1 MEKRKGSIPMNLQFF
16 AEGGNEP
23 PATGGNQSTPP
34 DSAAQNQATPAAEE
48 QNTGGEEKSLEVQIA
63 ELKAANA
70 KMKADYDKLCT
81 SEGNLRKQ
89 LRAKQT
95 AEELEAEAKAEQAQ
109 QHEEYV
115 KSLERFKLITEATE
129 RYTSMNMSV
138 ELAKATATAEVDGEK
153 ETVTANINKFLKE
166 REEAMD
172 KEIHAKY
179 AAQMPL
185 PQSGNNGQVDYT
197 ADINK
202 AIGDGDMQGAALAIL
217 QQAQANQSSAAK

>member
-1 MEKRKGSIPMNLQFF
+1 MNLQFF
-16 AEGGNEP
+16 AEGGNES
-23 PATGGNQSTPP
+23 PASGGNQNTPP
-34 DSAAQNQATPAAEE
+34 DNAVQDQTTPATEE
-48 QNTGGEEKSLEVQIA
+48 KNGGEEKSLEVQIA

-95 AEELEAEAKAEQAQ
+95 AEEAEAEAKAEQAQ
-109 QHEEYV
+109 QREEYV
-115 KSLERFKLITEATE
+115 KGLERFKLITEATE

-138 ELAKATATAEVDGEK
+138 DLAKATATAEVDGEK

-202 AIGDGDMQGAALAIL
+202 AISDGDMQGAALAIL
-217 QQAQANQSSAAK
+217 QQAQANQSSVAK

>member
-23 PATGGNQSTPP
+23 PASGGNQSTSPE
-34 DSAAQNQATPAAEE
+34 SAAQNQATPATED
-48 QNTGGEEKSLEVQIA
+48 NPGGEEKSLEVQIA
-63 ELKAANA
+63 ELRAANA
-70 KMKADYDKLCT
+70 KLKSDNDKLCT

-95 AEELEAEAKAEQAQ
+95 AEEAEAEAKAEQDR

-115 KSLERFKLITEATE
+115 KGLERFKLITEATE
-129 RYTSMNMSV
+129 RYTSMNMSF

-179 AAQMPL
+179 TAQMPL
-185 PQSGNNGQVDYT
+185 PQSGNTGQVDYT